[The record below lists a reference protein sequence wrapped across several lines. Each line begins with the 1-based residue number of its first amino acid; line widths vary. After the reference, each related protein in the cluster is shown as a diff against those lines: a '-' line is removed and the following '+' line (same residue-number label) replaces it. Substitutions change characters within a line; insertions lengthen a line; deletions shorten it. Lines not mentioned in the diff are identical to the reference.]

1 MKIYKITATR
11 KMIFPQPKWE
21 MSKVKWETFT
31 QNPQKSSQYCVT
43 RKTKIR
49 AKNSKRRTIIKILK
63 GS

>member
-21 MSKVKWETFT
+21 MSKVKWEMFT

-43 RKTKIR
+43 RKTKIG
-49 AKNSKRRTIIKILK
+49 AKK
-63 GS
+63 

>member
-1 MKIYKITATR
+1 
-11 KMIFPQPKWE
+11 MIFPQPKWE
-21 MSKVKWETFT
+21 MSKVKWEMFK

-49 AKNSKRRTIIKILK
+49 AKNSKSRTIIKILK